1 MSTATTLR
9 PMAATGT
16 VYAPMLLPMS
26 ETIETLESDMMTD
39 HLTQEHSSRVESHG
53 LQHLA
58 DLLHLPASGCDAAR
72 YKLVLRGVLHA
83 EGGRH

>member
-16 VYAPMLLPMS
+16 VYAPMLLPIS
-26 ETIETLESDMMTD
+26 ETIETLEADMMTD

-58 DLLHLPASGCDAAR
+58 DLLHLPASGCDTAR
-72 YKLVLRGVLHA
+72 YKLVLKGALYA
-83 EGGRH
+83 EGCSH